1 MKGKSVAW
9 DRPLTKQEVWNLS
22 PQDKHVRLVTSIERK
37 VLFLEDVVKR
47 RHIPLHVIEKLAGS
61 RTAFRKWQDI
71 KLRLWKWSIVGAD
84 VVVDNKTGEE
94 GPNYDL
100 MIRWKNAMAALRTTK
115 ESTAVKEPDN
125 SKLTTE
131 LARQNLALIAR
142 NAFLEAQLLKMIRSA
157 NARSSD

>member
-9 DRPLTKQEVWNLS
+9 DRLLTKEEVWGLS

-61 RTAFRKWQDI
+61 RSAFRKWQDVR
-71 KLRLWKWSIVGAD
+71 LRLWKWSIVGAD
-84 VVVDNKTGEE
+84 SFVDKETGEE

-100 MIRWKNAMAALRTTK
+100 MVRWKNAMVALRK
-115 ESTAVKEPDN
+115 PAESVAVKEADN
-125 SKLTTE
+125 TKLTKE

-142 NAFLEAQLLKMIRSA
+142 NSFLEAELLKAMRRANGRSP
-157 NARSSD
+157 D